1 MDRPILKASI
11 REKIDRDGKIPA
23 VVYGS
28 GVKNSSIE
36 VDTKDFL
43 NVYEEAG
50 DSSLV
55 DLEITRGKKKE
66 VSTVL
71 IHDLERDG
79 VSDEIEHIDFLSV
92 DMKKSVKTEV
102 RLDFVGDSPAVAEG
116 GVLVQNT
123 SSVEVEALPGDL
135 PKLIEVDVSVLAEIG
150 SSLKVSD
157 IKMPDGVTLLS
168 DVGQT
173 IASVVEPRISDESEA
188 EVEAPE
194 DEEVEGEE
202 GEEGEGTE
210 GEEVLEGEGAE
221 ENNEE
226 TSEES

>member
-1 MDRPILKASI
+1 MDRPILKASA
-11 REKIDRDGKIPA
+11 RTKIDRGGKIPA
-23 VVYGS
+23 VIYGS

-36 VDTKDFL
+36 VDRKEFL
-43 NVYEEAG
+43 KVYEEAG

-55 DLEITRGKKKE
+55 DLNLSLGKKKE
-66 VSTVL
+66 SSTVL
-71 IHDLERDG
+71 IHELQRDA
-79 VSDEIEHIDFLSV
+79 VSDQIDHIDFLAV
-92 DMKKSVKTEV
+92 NMKKSVRTEV

-116 GVLVQNT
+116 GVLVKNM
-123 SSVEVEALPGDL
+123 SNVEVEALPGDL
-135 PKLIEVDVSVLAEIG
+135 PKSIEVDIEVLLEIG

-168 DVGQT
+168 LLEQRVV
-173 IASVVEPRISDESEA
+173 SVVEPRISDESEA

-202 GEEGEGTE
+202 GEDSEGGGEEGEAE
-210 GEEVLEGEGAE
+210 GEE
-221 ENNEE
+221 NKEE